1 MMSNDNSSNDAGL
14 ERMKRNLD
22 EIHEDEV
29 LCRLYYRLL
38 YWHQVL
44 CMIPLGVAFLSLL
57 ILPNEN
63 IMRLEQVF
71 FLQIPIFACFW
82 LGEAV
87 MLRYFMTLP
96 DLNLTWEDAFKPS
109 FDKKKDVRCVYFGR
123 VSFAEIVT
131 SPYLYT
137 NYGGWI
143 AMFAALG
150 AVLTFA
156 G

>member
-1 MMSNDNSSNDAGL
+1 MSNDNQKQQDPSLKRMTQTL
-14 ERMKRNLD
+14 EKL
-22 EIHEDEV
+22 HEDEV

-44 CMIPLGVAFLSLL
+44 CMIPLGLAFLLVL

-63 IMRLEQVF
+63 MVPLGDVF
-71 FLQIPIFACFW
+71 MMQIPIFLSFW

-87 MLRYFMTLP
+87 LLRYFMTLP
-96 DLNLTWEDAFKPS
+96 EMKVELEDLFKPS
-109 FDKKKDVRCVYFGR
+109 LNHEKAVKCVHFGR
-123 VSFAEIVT
+123 VSFSEIVI
-131 SPYLYT
+131 SPYLYS

-143 AMFAALG
+143 VMFAGLAAIIS
-150 AVLTFA
+150 AV

>member
-1 MMSNDNSSNDAGL
+1 MMTNDNKPSEKGL
-14 ERMKRNLD
+14 ERIERSI
-22 EIHEDEV
+22 EEVHEDEV

-71 FLQIPIFACFW
+71 CLQVLVFACFW
-82 LGEAV
+82 LAEAV

-96 DLNLTWEDAFKPS
+96 DMNLTWEDAFKPS
-109 FDKKKDVRCVYFGR
+109 FDKKKDVKCVYFGR
-123 VSFAEIVT
+123 VSFSEILI

-137 NYGGWI
+137 NYGGWML
-143 AMFAALG
+143 MFSALG
-150 AVLTFA
+150 AVLSLT